1 MEPAPAPAATSNI
14 AVFAR
19 VRPATRAGAAVVVSV
34 DPEAAC
40 LVVGAERY
48 AFTHASGPEAS
59 QEAMFEAAGRP
70 ISESALAGYNC
81 TLFAYGQT
89 GSGKTHTIYGPGE
102 GRGEPAQR
110 GLLPR
115 TLDYLFAQMRSK
127 EEASGGRLKFTVKAS
142 FLEVR
147 GRAGRHPRKRGSA
160 AAGAPLAH
168 RPLPPTLHLP
178 ATPLLP
184 LPPRTRR
191 STMSASLTCWTAS
204 LPRPLLLPPRAAA
217 RTLAC
222 RSASTRSRGSLWRA

>member
-1 MEPAPAPAATSNI
+1 MEPAAAPAATSNI

-127 EEASGGRLKFTVKAS
+127 EEASGGRLKFSVKAS

-147 GRAGRHPRKRGSA
+147 LGAPSRRRRRLPPARSA
-160 AAGAPLAH
+160 AARAFAASPPPPNTH
-168 RPLPPTLHLP
+168 SPSLPSPG
-178 ATPLLP
+178 
-184 LPPRTRR
+184 R

-204 LPRPLLLPPRAAA
+204 LRHPRLPRPRAAA
-217 RTLAC
+217 ARTRGC